1 MADLGTRLSRRASTP
16 TLEDDDVT
24 QLIEV
29 PPAAQRLLPRHQ
41 LVGDAQDTEMIA
53 AGNGIAALQPVLP
66 SHLTWRNE
74 GDVLANL
81 PADAEVHAVARISM
95 GADVESMQEDTCGAS
110 WVHCLLSGSTADDES
125 TSPSCVQWLVVPA
138 ASKSA
143 AVTEW
148 NRRKMSGRGKTWPS
162 AQELAIAGVAGVKA
176 VTQHPGELLS
186 VPPHALCIRRAP
198 QGAVMLQWSR
208 ASAAS
213 CLQTAAQRLPPAL
226 PSADQADDPTWRRL
240 QRNPPVALATFLSLV
255 EAVKRADKKKSK
267 RMPSGGK
274 TGKIGKTAGSLD
286 EATRALLSE
295 LLEPC
300 RALLNAE
307 HLAESNPNYAKLR
320 DAVPLESIDD
330 HALRLCDHCGA
341 SIFNRCVRLTS
352 PRVWERG
359 AHGDKW
365 RLAPEPANYNPL
377 RQKQRTAGD
386 PGDFCLGM
394 RCSGQQATFA
404 LPTFACARIEM
415 AALAALEIAP
425 ELFVVGKPF
434 PLLTFPP

>member
-1 MADLGTRLSRRASTP
+1 
-16 TLEDDDVT
+16 
-24 QLIEV
+24 
-29 PPAAQRLLPRHQ
+29 
-41 LVGDAQDTEMIA
+41 
-53 AGNGIAALQPVLP
+53 
-66 SHLTWRNE
+66 
-74 GDVLANL
+74 
-81 PADAEVHAVARISM
+81 M

-110 WVHCLLSGSTADDES
+110 WVHCLLGGSTADDES
-125 TSPSCVQWLVVPA
+125 ASPSCVQWLVVPA

-226 PSADQADDPTWRRL
+226 PSADMADDPTWRRL

-300 RALLNAE
+300 RTLLNAE

-320 DAVPLESIDD
+320 DAVSLESIDD

-341 SIFNRCVRLTS
+341 SIFNRCVRLIS

-359 AHGDKW
+359 AQGGSGGS
-365 RLAPEPANYNPL
+365 RPNPPTSTHFG
-377 RQKQRTAGD
+377 R
-386 PGDFCLGM
+386 
-394 RCSGQQATFA
+394 SSVQQAIQATSA
-404 LPTFACARIEM
+404 SVCDAQGNRPPLLCPFACAPIEM
-415 AALAALEIAP
+415 AALAHLRSLQGFSISASP
-425 ELFVVGKPF
+425 S
-434 PLLTFPP
+434 PLLTFLLAFARVHPPACHALSHIARRPLLSPVCSVHCRGSRRRREQRRQARPVRTSRKARAGRTCGTAHAWRRRARFYPFARGFFGGRGP